1 MSRHDSGPPVRS
13 HPASDR
19 SIQKRPWF
27 FYLFLSLSPF
37 YEAPPSTTKLRETCN
52 SLPPLLTSRRRERRK
67 KGRRKEREREE
78 KKRGGKYSTSEN
90 ISPRLWKISTRFREY
105 KCYSRISQEF
115 FFHPLTREFHR
126 INATVYIHTYIYII
140 YTYINF
146 FFKGK
151 GEHVIACTTP
161 LSIRRNS
168 TLLHY
173 TIVPTRLCDALV
185 SATMHQDALIQRSDE
200 GKRKHVRIRARCH
213 SNVSLT
219 LLIHT
224 TRRDRNR

>member
-27 FYLFLSLSPF
+27 FYFFSLSLLFTKHLHQPRN
-37 YEAPPSTTKLRETCN
+37 YEKLVIRF
-52 SLPPLLTSRRRERRK
+52 RRCLRLDVVRGGK
-67 KGRRKEREREE
+67 KEEEKREREE

-126 INATVYIHTYIYII
+126 INATVYIYIYIL
-140 YTYINF
+140 YTRVYKF
-146 FFKGK
+146 FFSRGK
-151 GEHVIACTTP
+151 VNTLSRVQRRYRFVVIVLCCTI
-161 LSIRRNS
+161 L
-168 TLLHY
+168 
-173 TIVPTRLCDALV
+173 
-185 SATMHQDALIQRSDE
+185 
-200 GKRKHVRIRARCH
+200 
-213 SNVSLT
+213 
-219 LLIHT
+219 
-224 TRRDRNR
+224 